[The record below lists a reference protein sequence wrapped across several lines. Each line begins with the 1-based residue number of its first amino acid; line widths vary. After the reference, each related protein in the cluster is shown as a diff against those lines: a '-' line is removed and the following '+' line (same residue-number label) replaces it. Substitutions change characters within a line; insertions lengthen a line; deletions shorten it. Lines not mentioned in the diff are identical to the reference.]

1 MPGGPTDPEIIL
13 NAIAAGAVH
22 DADRFAFG
30 LGGGGPRVRFGLVAS
45 GPLPSAAWGLSTS
58 GTIGID
64 ADTFARL
71 TIASVI
77 EGTGGAL
84 LIDRQ
89 RFVLVE
95 IEGMAELVP
104 A

>member
-1 MPGGPTDPEIIL
+1 MPGGPTDPEILL

-22 DADRFAFG
+22 EADRIAFG
-30 LGGGGPRVRFGLVAS
+30 PVAARVRFGLVTT
-45 GPLPSAAWGLSTS
+45 GPLPSASWGLSTS

-64 ADTFARL
+64 ADTFTKLAS
-71 TIASVI
+71 ASVI
-77 EGTGGAL
+77 EGSGGAL
-84 LIDRQ
+84 LIDRM

>member
-1 MPGGPTDPEIIL
+1 MPGGPTDPEILL

-22 DADRFAFG
+22 DDDRLAFG
-30 LGGGGPRVRFGLVAS
+30 PVAARVRFGLVNT

-64 ADTFARL
+64 ADTFAKL
-71 TIASVI
+71 AASEPI
-77 EGTGGAL
+77 EGVPGVRLINRMRYAL
-84 LIDRQ
+84 EPVD
-89 RFVLVE
+89 
-95 IEGMAELVP
+95 GMAELVP

>member
-22 DADRFAFG
+22 DDNRLAFG
-30 LGGGGPRVRFGLVAS
+30 PVAARVRFGLVNT
-45 GPLPSAAWGLSTS
+45 GPLGPSAAWGLSTS

-71 TIASVI
+71 ASASVI